1 LTKNNSEGKN
11 APQSEDYDTEW
22 KSCLESTT
30 KFDGYLVDLRK
41 YGFSLLTGLTA
52 GSSFLGF
59 ASPSQI
65 LQIGVIIVTMILVVV
80 LYWVDVYYQN
90 LLYGSVLRSRFLE
103 LFRLNRG
110 LSNYI
115 SALAG
120 TSTLHNTLY
129 LLYGGFII
137 GLGVLGMIVIFNAH
151 CNDIISSGSISNK
164 NVTTSGERGT
174 TTSASATSNKSTDP
188 NKCFGESFF
197 RVPIVTLLLGG
208 TSVVTVGAVLRIYF
222 VHEKERMCRVESIRN
237 EFYQGYESFKTLTDN
252 NAKKAQADRLE
263 KKIMSEF
270 FMTKNSHQK
279 KKDIQN

>member
-1 LTKNNSEGKN
+1 MTKSNGEGKN

-22 KSCLESTT
+22 KSCLELTT
-30 KFDGYLVDLRK
+30 KFDGYLLDLRK

-110 LSNYI
+110 LSNYV

-120 TSTLHNTLY
+120 TRILPNTLY
-129 LLYGGFII
+129 LLYGGFIM

-151 CNDIISSGSISNK
+151 CNDIILNGSMSN
-164 NVTTSGERGT
+164 NATETSEGSTTTSGSV
-174 TTSASATSNKSTDP
+174 TSSKSTDP

-197 RVPIVTLLLGG
+197 RVPIVTLLLIGASIL
-208 TSVVTVGAVLRIYF
+208 TFTVVLVIYL
-222 VHEKERMCRVESIRN
+222 VHEKKRMCRVELIT
-237 EFYQGYESFKTLTDN
+237 EKFY
-252 NAKKAQADRLE
+252 E
-263 KKIMSEF
+263 KY
-270 FMTKNSHQK
+270 
-279 KKDIQN
+279 